1 MNWYTR
7 LASGIR
13 YFRVMT
19 PGGTRV
25 LRAID
30 PDHIYALYDV
40 LELEEIDRDEAAAWD
55 ASGGAIQHV
64 FSKLENG
71 RLKIF
76 AGKDESGSLRLLAD
90 KVNKTYPDQ
99 GLEVY
104 YRPDSP
110 KNIKISFGDWA
121 DHYDEVLAMFEKEG
135 YTIDE
140 WDYEVG
146 GFNGYARVEGSRIG
160 DI

>member
-1 MNWYTR
+1 MNWYVK
-7 LASGIR
+7 LSQSVR
-13 YFRVMT
+13 YFRVT
-19 PGGTRV
+19 LPAGTMIM
-25 LRAID
+25 RAIK
-30 PDHIYALYDV
+30 PEHIAALYDATDI
-40 LELEEIDRDEAAAWD
+40 EEISREEAAAWD

-64 FSKLENG
+64 FSRLENG

-76 AGKDESGSLRLLAD
+76 AGKDESSSLRLLAE
-90 KVNKTYPDQ
+90 KANKTYPDQ
-99 GLEVY
+99 GLEVF

-110 KNIKISFGDWA
+110 KNIKMSFGDWA
-121 DHYDEVLAMFEKEG
+121 DHHDEVLAMFEKEG